1 MTRQTGDN
9 GKKNVEIMVLLKYL
23 SNFWKTI
30 EMPSIYYEI
39 MLILTWDK
47 IVLLFLLTLLI
58 KMQHLK

>member
-30 EMPSIYYEI
+30 EMPSINYEI